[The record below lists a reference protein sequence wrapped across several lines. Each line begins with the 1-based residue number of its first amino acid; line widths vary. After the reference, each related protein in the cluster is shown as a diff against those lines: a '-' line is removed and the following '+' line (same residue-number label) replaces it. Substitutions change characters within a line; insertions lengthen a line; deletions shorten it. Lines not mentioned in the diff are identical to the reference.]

1 MLHKSNR
8 QLFNL
13 NIKTTKKDAARK
25 GIQFSHPALRIVKCG
40 VQNSSIVQARM
51 LGIGYNLQVTQ

>member
-13 NIKTTKKDAARK
+13 NIKTPKKDAARK
-25 GIQFSHPALRIVKCG
+25 RIQFSHPAILFLKLIICKFKFA
-40 VQNSSIVQARM
+40 NFFFF
-51 LGIGYNLQVTQ
+51 NLHLKLL